1 MKTLIIDNYDS
12 FTYNLVH
19 LFTSVTKHEP
29 TVIKNDCPDW
39 RNSWLQDFDLVVISP
54 GPGHPGNAVD
64 MGISR
69 EVLQQREFIK
79 PLLGVC
85 LGHQGLCLEA
95 GARVSHAPEPMH
107 GRICS
112 VNHIGDD
119 LFQGIPQRFKI
130 VRYHSLAVYDLPEIL
145 HPLAWTD
152 DNILMAVAHQE
163 LPFWG
168 CQFHPESVSSEYGF
182 KLIENFCLLSHQ
194 YDYKRTSHFISNPV
208 SYPYQSIDVD
218 KKTVKEHKVYY
229 QMMVEEDE
237 LKVGTETLF
246 QQIFT
251 ESEYAFWLDSNDLS
265 TERGRFSIMGD
276 ASSEESLF
284 VTADTRRNILTVN
297 SNQDKQSIEKTGIF
311 DWLHRQLEEAEI
323 VNDNEYSFPFD
334 VRPGWFGY
342 LGYELKKE
350 VVSGFIHQSS
360 MPDAA
365 MIFTNR
371 IIVCDHKK
379 NRWYAIAIVIK
390 DNIYQYEQARIWLTE
405 IKTKIA
411 KIKIDTNLDDFIF
424 PRAEN
429 LKLRHS
435 ASEYIKLVE
444 ACQEEI
450 RNGESYEICLT
461 NEITFDLKEN
471 IDHLSLYC
479 ALRKENPTPFSAFIR
494 CLKQWSV
501 LSFSPERFMK
511 VGCNGIAESRPIK
524 GTRKRISDGQQDA
537 LMIKDLSSNEKDRA
551 ENLMIVDLVRNDLG
565 RVAKA
570 CKVTSG
576 PLFEVESFATVH
588 QLVSTIRAEL
598 REDKNAVDCI
608 KYAFPGG
615 SMTGAPK
622 IRAMELIDKFE
633 SAARG
638 VYSGAIG
645 YFSANG
651 SADFSIVIRTLII
664 NQQHVSIGTGGAIIS
679 LSNPRDE
686 LEEIVIKSSALLKPF
701 DLYFPLGELE
711 DNRQD
716 KK

>member
-29 TVIKNDCPDW
+29 TVIKNDYSDW
-39 RNSWLQDFDLVVISP
+39 RSSWLQDFDLVVISP
-54 GPGHPGNAVD
+54 GPGHPGNAID

-95 GARVSHAPEPMH
+95 GAKVSHAPEPMH

-119 LFQGIPQRFKI
+119 LFQNIPQRFKV
-130 VRYHSLAVYDLPEIL
+130 VRYHSLAVYDIPEIL
-145 HPLAWTD
+145 RPLAWTD
-152 DNILMAVAHQE
+152 DNTLMAVAHQE

-168 CQFHPESVSSEYGF
+168 CQFHPESVSSEYGL
-182 KLIENFCLLSHQ
+182 KLIENFCLLSHK
-194 YDYKRTSHFISNPV
+194 YGYKRSSHFISNPI
-208 SYPYQSIDVD
+208 SHQSQFIDVD
-218 KKTVKEHKVYY
+218 KKSVKEHKIYY
-229 QMMVEEDE
+229 QMMVEDDE
-237 LKVGTETLF
+237 LKVGTEILF

-251 ESEYAFWLDSNDLS
+251 ESKYVFWLDSNDLS
-265 TERGRFSIMGD
+265 TERSRFSIMGD
-276 ASSEESLF
+276 TSSEESLF
-284 VTADTRRNILTVN
+284 VTADARQHILKVN

-311 DWLHRQLEEAEI
+311 DWLHRQLEQAEI
-323 VNDNEYSFPFD
+323 VNDTEYSLPFD

-390 DNIYQYEQARIWLTE
+390 DNIYQYERARKWLAE
-405 IKTKIA
+405 IKAKIE
-411 KIKIDTNLDDFIF
+411 KIKIDINLDSFVF
-424 PRAEN
+424 PHADN
-429 LKLRHS
+429 LNLRHS
-435 ASEYIKLVE
+435 ASEYIKIIE

-494 CLKQWSV
+494 CSKTWSV

-511 VGCNGIAESRPIK
+511 VSRDGIAESRPIK
-524 GTRKRISDGQQDA
+524 GTRKRISDSQQDA
-537 LMIKDLSSNEKDRA
+537 LMINDLSSNEKDRA

-570 CKVTSG
+570 CKVKPG

-608 KYAFPGG
+608 KCAFPGG

-622 IRAMELIDKFE
+622 VRTMELIDKFE

-645 YFSANG
+645 YFSTNG
-651 SADFSIVIRTLII
+651 AADFSIVIRTLVIK
-664 NQQHVSIGTGGAIIS
+664 QQHVSIGTGGAIIS
-679 LSNPRDE
+679 LSNPWDE
-686 LEEIVIKSSALLKPF
+686 LEEIAIKSSTLLKPF
-701 DLYFPLGELE
+701 GLHFPFSELE
-711 DNRQD
+711 YNRQD